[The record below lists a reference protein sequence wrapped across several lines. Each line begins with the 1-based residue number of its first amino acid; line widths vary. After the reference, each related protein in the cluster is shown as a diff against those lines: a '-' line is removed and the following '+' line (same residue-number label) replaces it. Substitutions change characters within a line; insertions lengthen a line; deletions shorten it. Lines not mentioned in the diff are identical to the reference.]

1 MEGGVRNRIRHYR
14 KRRGLTLAQVAE
26 QLGTTPQTVSR
37 LETEAMTL
45 SMEWLRRFA
54 DIFDVHVADLL
65 ETPEDREIPSFGAVG
80 ADGQVTGAPEALFA
94 LDIPSAHPVALRVTE
109 SLGPYEAGEI
119 LILSQYE
126 HGLLNKAAGGDCLV
140 CLKDG
145 NLLFGRLIRDHR
157 DGFALVPVGADGEVL
172 YGCDVDWA
180 ARVVMRVRYV

>member
-1 MEGGVRNRIRHYR
+1 VTNRIRHYR
-14 KRRGLTLAQVAE
+14 KRRGMTLAQVAG

-45 SMEWLRRFA
+45 SMDWLRRFA

-65 ETPEDREIPSFGAVG
+65 EAPGEREIPSFGAVTG
-80 ADGQVTGAPEALFA
+80 DGQVTGVPESLFA
-94 LDIPSAHPVALRVTE
+94 LDVPSARPVALRITE

-126 HGLLNKAAGGDCLV
+126 NDMLDRAAGGDCLV
-140 CLKDG
+140 CLTDG
-145 NLLFGRLIRDHR
+145 NLLFRRLIRDPEGR
-157 DGFALVPVGADGEVL
+157 YSLVPVGAGGEVL
-172 YGCDVDWA
+172 HACAVDWA

>member
-1 MEGGVRNRIRHYR
+1 MRNRIRHYR
-14 KRRGLTLAQVAE
+14 KRRGLTLAQVAA

-65 ETPEDREIPSFGAVG
+65 EAPEEREIPSFGAVTG
-80 ADGQVTGAPEALFA
+80 DGSVTGTPEALFA
-94 LDIPSAHPVALRVTE
+94 LDIPSANPVALRVTE
-109 SLGPYEAGEI
+109 SIGPYEAGEI

-126 HGLLNKAAGGDCLV
+126 HGMLDRAAGGDCLI

-145 NLLFGRLIRDHR
+145 NLLFGRLIRDR
-157 DGFALVPVGADGEVL
+157 DGSHALVPVGPGGEVRH
-172 YGCDVDWA
+172 GCAVDWA

>member
-1 MEGGVRNRIRHYR
+1 MRNRIRHYR

-65 ETPEDREIPSFGAVG
+65 ESPEEREIPSFGAVA
-80 ADGQVTGAPEALFA
+80 ADGQVTGAPEALFS
-94 LDIPSAHPVALRVTE
+94 LDIPSAHPVALRVSE
-109 SLGPYEAGEI
+109 SLGPYETGEI

-126 HGLLNKAAGGDCLV
+126 HGMLDKAAGGDCLV
-140 CLKDG
+140 CLTDG
-145 NLLFGRLIRDHR
+145 NLLFRRLIKDR
-157 DGFALVPVGADGEVL
+157 DGGYSLIPVGPDGEVL
-172 YGCDVDWA
+172 HSCAVDWA